1 MKPASKFAS
10 ALALASV
17 MALAVAAPASAD
29 PWNGSDIDFGLGEW
43 AFYSSDFNIDDV
55 YLRTPPADYHY
66 TDIWDGMGYTYFTS
80 SGSGINTA
88 AYCLSDSDVD
98 VTVDGPTGDLLVSCT
113 AADASFATAGLT
125 VQSVF
130 RIFAASDVIR
140 LTHTIANSSATDV
153 LMDQVEFY
161 TDFGSTGSI
170 WGYQGQDDAVLPV
183 PAAEDV
189 TSTAALVGAGAQWA
203 VHYNDNDA
211 PGGLAWGLAG
221 ASAAASLSYIDG
233 DEYSVTV
240 APFTIPAGQ
249 SRTVAY
255 FATWNPSV
263 LNDLAYTNSAG
274 SGQSDAADA
283 LVASMVEFNSFS
295 GRLTAGLA
303 GQNVVNWGIVAG
315 AAAPA
320 PAAAPALAA
329 TGTNDVTGVVG
340 LAGLLLALGAVVLA
354 VASRRRA
361 TAH

>member
-1 MKPASKFAS
+1 MKPATKVAS

-29 PWNGSDIDFGLGEW
+29 PWDGNDIDFGLGEW
-43 AFYSSDFNIDDV
+43 EFSASDFYIDDV
-55 YLRTPPADYHY
+55 YLLTAPANYDY

-80 SGSGINTA
+80 SGSGIATT
-88 AYCLSDSDVD
+88 AYCDNDSDVD
-98 VTVDGPTGDLLVSCT
+98 VTVDGPTGDLIVSCT
-113 AADASFATAGLT
+113 AADASFAAAGLT

-140 LTHTIANSSATDV
+140 LTHTIVNASATDV

-161 TDFGSTGSI
+161 TDFGSNGSI
-170 WGYQGQDDAVLPV
+170 WGYQGQDDAILPV
-183 PAAEDV
+183 PADEDV

-203 VHYNDNDA
+203 VHYEDSDA

-221 ASAAASLSYIDG
+221 ASAAASLSYING

-255 FATWNPSV
+255 FASWNPTV
-263 LNDLAYTNSAG
+263 LNSLSYTNSSG
-274 SGQSDAADA
+274 NGQSDAADA
-283 LVASMVEFNSFS
+283 LVASMAQFNSFS
-295 GRLTAGLA
+295 GRLTAGLE
-303 GQNVVNWGIVAG
+303 GQNVVNWGVVA
-315 AAAPA
+315 AAAP

-340 LAGLLLALGAVVLA
+340 LAALLLALGAVVLA